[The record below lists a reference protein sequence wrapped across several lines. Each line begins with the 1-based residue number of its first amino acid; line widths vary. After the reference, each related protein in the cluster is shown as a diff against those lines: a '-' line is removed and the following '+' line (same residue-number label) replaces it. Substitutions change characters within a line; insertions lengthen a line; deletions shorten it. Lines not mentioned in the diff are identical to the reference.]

1 LHLRSVRVGKF
12 SNELE
17 TFERHAFRAR
27 PLVIQDGEMSTRHPQ
42 SDSDTPRR
50 NHAAKDSTAA
60 PERDAGQS
68 QPTAS
73 DAKKNIVIPPDLPGC
88 EALIIEM
95 STTIAS
101 QKETIVSQKETILE
115 QASIIADLLR
125 KQFQKHS
132 ERYMEDP
139 SQLAA
144 DVGEEVAADA
154 VDGLADAVEEAKIVV
169 PEHLRRKPSPKRRNE
184 QLPAH
189 LERRN
194 EEAPVPDEIRF
205 CPIHGERKPIGFD
218 YTETLVYNRP
228 EMWVRRVAI
237 GKFAC
242 PGCSSCGVVEPPRA
256 PGLVEG
262 NRYDTSVAAE
272 IVTSKFGFHLPIYR
286 QQDAFAGSGWTPLR
300 STLLN
305 IAEAAGDLLPPFIDY
320 LKSEALNG
328 GLIGTDDT
336 RVTLLIPRE
345 IPKVVDGDAK
355 SKRIH
360 DVFQTARKNKR
371 PSVSARMWAYRSLTV
386 PLNVFDFTVSR
397 HRDGPD
403 DFLVS
408 SEFTGTMIADCYS
421 GYQGITLRSDARI
434 IRAACH
440 AHARRKIFEAKDNHP
455 LLATQMLAAYRQLF
469 DIEDRARD
477 MMPEDRLVLRK
488 HESRPVWDRLLELA
502 NSHAAKQVLPK
513 DAFKEPLTYL
523 NNQKDALEV
532 FLSDGRV
539 PIDNNEVEHLM
550 KQVALGRKAWLFIG
564 SLAAGARAANFLTLV
579 SSALRNDLDV
589 YLYVKAVL
597 DFLLAG
603 LTDYASLRP
612 DRWAAAHPQA
622 IRTYRQDERRD
633 RFANQTARRQA
644 RREQEKNAPEGD
656 SS

>member
-1 LHLRSVRVGKF
+1 MPPWNRSA
-12 SNELE
+12 N
-17 TFERHAFRAR
+17 
-27 PLVIQDGEMSTRHPQ
+27 
-42 SDSDTPRR
+42 
-50 NHAAKDSTAA
+50 DSTAA
-60 PERDAGQS
+60 PERDAGSSQS
-68 QPTAS
+68 TAE
-73 DAKKNIVIPPDLPGC
+73 DAKKKIVIPPDLPGC
-88 EALIIEM
+88 EALIIEL
-95 STTIAS
+95 SITIAS
-101 QKETIVSQKETILE
+101 QKEKLVSQKETILE
-115 QASIIADLLR
+115 QALLIAELLR
-125 KQFQKHS
+125 KQFQKNS
-132 ERYMEDP
+132 ERYIEDP

-144 DVGEEVAADA
+144 DVGQEVAADA
-154 VDGLADAVEEAKIVV
+154 VDGLADAVEEAEIVV
-169 PEHLRRKPSPKRRNE
+169 PEHTRRKPGSPKRRNE

-194 EEAPVPDEIRF
+194 EQAPVSDEIRF

-228 EMWVRRVAI
+228 VMWVRRVAI
-237 GKFAC
+237 PKFAC
-242 PGCSSCGVVEPPRA
+242 LGCSSCGIVEPPRA

-262 NRYDTSVAAE
+262 NRYDTTVAAE
-272 IVTSKFGFHLPIYR
+272 IITAKFGFHLPIYR
-286 QQDAFAGSGWTPLR
+286 QQDAFAGSGWTPHR

-305 IAEAAGDLLPPFIDY
+305 IAEAAGNLLPPFIDS
-320 LKSEALNG
+320 LKSEVLDS
-328 GLIGTDDT
+328 GLVGTDET

-345 IPKVVDGDAK
+345 IPKVVEGDPK

-360 DVFQTARKNKR
+360 DVFQAARKDKR
-371 PSVSARMWAYRSLTV
+371 PSVSARMWAYRSLTIPV
-386 PLNVFDFTVSR
+386 NVFDFTVSR

-421 GYQGITLRSDARI
+421 GYQGIALRSDARI

-477 MMPEDRLVLRK
+477 LSPEDRLILRK
-488 HESRPVWDRLLELA
+488 FESRPVWDRILA
-502 NSHAAKQVLPK
+502 LASSDAAKQVLPK
-513 DAFKEPLTYL
+513 DTFNEALTYFK
-523 NNQKDALEV
+523 NQKDALEV

-550 KQVALGRKAWLFIG
+550 KLVALGRKAWLFLG
-564 SLAAGARAANFLTLV
+564 SVAAGGRAANFLTLV

-589 YLYVKAVL
+589 FLYVKAVL

-612 DRWAAAHPQA
+612 DRWAAAHPEA
-622 IRTYRQDERRD
+622 IRVYRQDERRD
-633 RFANQTARRQA
+633 RFATQTARRKA
-644 RREQEKNAPEGD
+644 RRDQTNNAAEGD
-656 SS
+656 RS